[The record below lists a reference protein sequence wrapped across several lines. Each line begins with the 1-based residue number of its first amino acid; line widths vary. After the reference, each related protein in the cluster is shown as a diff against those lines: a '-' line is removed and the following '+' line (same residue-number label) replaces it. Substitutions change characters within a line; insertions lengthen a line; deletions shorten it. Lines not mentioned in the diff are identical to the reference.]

1 MSLVH
6 LVSHRRHFLE
16 RRGLHDLQVR
26 SVDMPWYWLRT
37 ATMTGTMCLRC
48 GVDGLA
54 ESQRAGR
61 LQGVLE
67 LHGYLTSG
75 LLLRQDAEAR
85 SLSIWISCS
94 IKTSSRL
101 CTLKK
106 KRKSRVLDEHRLG
119 RDTFTALTTLF
130 TMSSTYTSRTPDG
143 GQR

>member
-1 MSLVH
+1 MKHVKIVEESHSFHRQETQTSDQTRLRHWSRGNPPTLCSTSLVH
-6 LVSHRRHFLE
+6 LVNHRRHFLE
-16 RRGLHDLQVR
+16 RRGLHDLWVR

-37 ATMTGTMCLRC
+37 TTMTGTMCLRC

-94 IKTSSRL
+94 IKPL
-101 CTLKK
+101 
-106 KRKSRVLDEHRLG
+106 
-119 RDTFTALTTLF
+119 
-130 TMSSTYTSRTPDG
+130 PDCAHF
-143 GQR
+143 